1 MASGLLNGGGPETER
16 EDAQGIILKSQLL
29 FATSKHGHLV
39 AEVCMELLDQCD
51 TNHSDTGRGEPG
63 EQNLAG
69 VNVEGRWSI
78 LTVRSLWD
86 VTNWSQRVGEG
97 AGIPWCGSL
106 EPRGL
111 QCQETDNKTHT
122 QRGYWA
128 WEWHCEHGG

>member
-1 MASGLLNGGGPETER
+1 MVESFSASHKAVRSTSGTPNLKKVRNELQRWGSHKVASGLLNGVGPETER

-63 EQNLAG
+63 GQNLAG
-69 VNVEGRWSI
+69 VNAEGRWSI

-86 VTNWSQRVGEG
+86 VTN
-97 AGIPWCGSL
+97 
-106 EPRGL
+106 
-111 QCQETDNKTHT
+111 
-122 QRGYWA
+122 
-128 WEWHCEHGG
+128 